1 MIDNNRATAGIETDY
16 EIASIL
22 NNFSD
27 DIITDIIT
35 ESLQYRFRV
44 FGLRMANYPEILC
57 GSINN
62 ILYHSTGHD
71 QEIIEK
77 KEDVL
82 MTIINTIA
90 EYYGFQ
96 ISEEIPPEQLYTVCY
111 ITYQLFVSEF
121 TDRMLNFYTQYILDH
136 MGELIKYIKPEESSK
151 SVYSKKIY
159 NNQELGIV
167 YDNISKIMDVIA
179 GLDIELPELITYLSD
194 QTTSDFLCSYMEP
207 IDDIY
212 KKHFAV
218 FINDPTTRADVITA
232 VRFKFVGATMENVAL
247 VNPDTNPYIER
258 PEPTSMVGDTEETE
272 D

>member
-1 MIDNNRATAGIETDY
+1 
-16 EIASIL
+16 
-22 NNFSD
+22 
-27 DIITDIIT
+27 
-35 ESLQYRFRV
+35 
-44 FGLRMANYPEILC
+44 
-57 GSINN
+57 
-62 ILYHSTGHD
+62 
-71 QEIIEK
+71 
-77 KEDVL
+77 
-82 MTIINTIA
+82 
-90 EYYGFQ
+90 
-96 ISEEIPPEQLYTVCY
+96 
-111 ITYQLFVSEF
+111 
-121 TDRMLNFYTQYILDH
+121 

-258 PEPTSMVGDTEETE
+258 PETTSMVGDTEETE